1 MAIAL
6 HLTDYIMARFLF
18 KRKLNVSFS
27 ESQGQTFSSSSRH
40 MSEELLLSR
49 APGLRRWLPS
59 KKEKISIQCLLS
71 LLGYVRSPPLLD
83 GAARHQ
89 WSNIPSDLRLPGIN
103 HSLPAQPLFPLSLPI
118 ACLWT
123 EVKKTQAYR
132 PCPECSNPKML
143 APTCPLLILGKFLS
157 HS

>member
-6 HLTDYIMARFLF
+6 HLTDYIMARLLF

-27 ESQGQTFSSSSRH
+27 ESQGQPFSSSSRH
-40 MSEELLLSR
+40 MSEELLLSH
-49 APGLRRWLPS
+49 APGLRMWLPS
-59 KKEKISIQCLLS
+59 ERKTSIQCLLS
-71 LLGYVRSPPLLD
+71 FLGYVRASPLLD

-89 WSNIPSDLRLPGIN
+89 WSNVPSDLRLTGIN
-103 HSLPAQPLFPLSLPI
+103 HSFPAQPPFPSSLPI

-132 PCPECSNPKML
+132 PCPEFLNPKML
-143 APTCPLLILGKFLS
+143 TLTCPLLILGKFLS